1 MTAQANYLR
10 SLNIGAQR
18 GIPTATNLVLPI
30 PQSELDANPGLVQNP
45 GY

>member
-10 SLNIGAQR
+10 GLNLGINR
-18 GIPTATNLVLPI
+18 GIPTEKNLVLPI
-30 PQSELDANPGLVQNP
+30 PQSELDANPGLKQNP